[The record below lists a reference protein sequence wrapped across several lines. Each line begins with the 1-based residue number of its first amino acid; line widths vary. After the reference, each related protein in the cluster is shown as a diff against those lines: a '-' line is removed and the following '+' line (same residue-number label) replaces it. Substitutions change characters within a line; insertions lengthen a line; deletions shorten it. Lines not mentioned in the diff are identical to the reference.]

1 MTLDSVEPNQST
13 ATAGVPAVIRTPE
26 ESPAHRGTASIHQRL

>member
-26 ESPAHRGTASIHQRL
+26 ESPAHGGTASIHQRL